1 MLLLSTIFNFCSMD
15 RKLFFE
21 VMAFMML
28 FTSCSREQSDC
39 LPNETR
45 KQVTLKAG
53 LPAGYESVATRA
65 LPVVPAD
72 HYLRCILEVWDE
84 TKSNLIQRHEQI
96 YQRGDTKKGF
106 EFNFELSEGIYQCLF
121 WADYVDTE
129 VGEERTTPNVYV
141 HYADKYYTTDGPKG
155 LRGVSI
161 KEGNYAVNT
170 DLRDAFF
177 GKYFL
182 NKTGEAV
189 INPTVS
195 SLTRP
200 FAKLNLMEK
209 NADKFELC
217 NTLGV
222 SYEVPDEFDVASATT
237 NGMYSVDLTGIEP
250 MGDDAKKNHI
260 LFYDYIFCPKNV
272 MLDEI
277 KMSFEGKDSRRLNSM
292 VIPANIPLQC
302 NYRTNATGTLIT
314 ENKSSE
320 TVALN
325 VDIASKWIVDTIKHR
340 IPVWDGEIPAA
351 DPTYKY
357 GKKADGSYGTG
368 KIDNPF
374 LIVSDVDMAMLSAN
388 VSGGKNYADS
398 YFEQTE
404 DIDLSGGNWQ
414 AIGYPSRYFNGK
426 YNGNGHTVKLS
437 IYKASNKNYYVGL
450 FGGIEKGEVRDLNI
464 TGEISFA
471 VDQIQDLRVGSIC
484 AYGKSEKIINCKS
497 DCNIKVIGSAKRNVC
512 IGGLVGLGGGNYD
525 ENSYIGCMEVTDI
538 YSPELYI
545 GGLIGKITLSQ
556 KASMTGNRV
565 PDMMKVIGFCDI
577 KTFTL
582 TIDDENALDGQPWP
596 LD

>member
-1 MLLLSTIFNFCSMD
+1 ME

-28 FTSCSREQSDC
+28 FTSCVREQSDC
-39 LPNETR
+39 LPNDTR

-53 LPAGYESVATRA
+53 LPAGYAQVGTRA

-84 TKSNLIQRHEQI
+84 TKSNVIQRHEEI
-96 YQRGDTKKGF
+96 YQTGEVKKGF

-121 WADYVDTE
+121 WADFVDAE
-129 VGEERTTPNVYV
+129 VGEERTMPNVYT

-161 KEGNYAVNT
+161 KEENYAVNT

-182 NKTGEAV
+182 NKTEDAV
-189 INPTVS
+189 NNPPVS

-222 SYEVPDEFDVASATT
+222 SYEIPDEFDVASATT
-237 NGMYSVDLTGIEP
+237 NGMYSVDLTGIKP
-250 MGDDAKKNHI
+250 IGDDAEKNHI
-260 LFYDYIFCPKNV
+260 LFYDYIFCPKNIT
-272 MLDEI
+272 LDEI
-277 KMSFEGKDSRRLNSM
+277 EMSFEGKDGRRLNSM
-292 VIPANIPLQC
+292 TIPANIPLQC

-314 ENKSSE
+314 ENTSSE
-320 TVALN
+320 TVVLN

-351 DPTYKY
+351 DPTYKF
-357 GKKADGSYGTG
+357 GKKPDGSYGTG

-374 LIVSDVDMAMLSAN
+374 LIVSAADLAMLSAN

-398 YFEQTE
+398 CFEQTE
-404 DIDLSGGNWQ
+404 DIDLSGGDWQ
-414 AIGYPSRYFNGK
+414 AIGNSNHIFKGK

-437 IYKASNKNYYVGL
+437 IHKASNKNYYVGL
-450 FGGIEKGEVRDLNI
+450 FGGIDHGEVRDLNI

-471 VDQIQDLRVGSIC
+471 VDQIQNLRVGSIC
-484 AYGKSEKIINCKS
+484 AYGRSEKIINCKS
-497 DCNIKVIGSAKRNVC
+497 DCNIKVFGKANRNVC
-512 IGGLVGLGGGNYD
+512 IGGLVGLGGGNYSD
-525 ENSYIGCMEVTDI
+525 NCYTGCMDVTDI
-538 YSPELYI
+538 SCPELCI
-545 GGLIGKITLSQ
+545 GGLIGKISLSQ
-556 KASMTGNRV
+556 IASMTGNRV
-565 PDMMKVIGFCDI
+565 PDMMKVIGFCEI
-577 KTFTL
+577 KTYPL
-582 TIDDENALDGQPWP
+582 TIDDEKAQDGQPWP

>member
-1 MLLLSTIFNFCSMD
+1 ME

-28 FTSCSREQSDC
+28 FTSCVREQSDC
-39 LPNETR
+39 LPNDTR

-53 LPAGYESVATRA
+53 LPAGYAQVGTRA

-96 YQRGDTKKGF
+96 YQTGDTKKGF
-106 EFNFELSEGIYQCLF
+106 EFNFELAEGIYQCLF
-121 WADYVDTE
+121 WADFVDAE
-129 VGEERTTPNVYV
+129 IGEDRTMPNVHT

-182 NKTGEAV
+182 NKTEDAV
-189 INPTVS
+189 NNPPVS

-222 SYEVPDEFDVASATT
+222 SYEIPDEFDVASATT
-237 NGMYSVDLTGIEP
+237 NGMYSVDLTGIKP
-250 MGDDAKKNHI
+250 IGDDAEKNHI
-260 LFYDYIFCPKNV
+260 LFYDYIFCPKNIT
-272 MLDEI
+272 LDEI
-277 KMSFEGKDSRRLNSM
+277 EMSFEGKDGRRLNSM
-292 VIPANIPLQC
+292 TIPANIPLQC

-314 ENKSSE
+314 ENTSSE
-320 TVALN
+320 TVVLN

-351 DPTYKY
+351 DPNYKY
-357 GKKADGSYGTG
+357 GKKPDGSYGTG
-368 KIDNPF
+368 KKEDPF
-374 LIVSDVDMAMLSAN
+374 LIVSAADLAMLSAN
-388 VSGGKNYADS
+388 VSGGKDYS
-398 YFEQTE
+398 GVYFEQTE

-414 AIGYPSRYFNGK
+414 AIGVPSRYFNGN
-426 YNGNGHTVKLS
+426 YNGKGHTTKLS
-437 IYKASNKNYYVGL
+437 IHKASNKNYYVGL
-450 FGGIEKGEVRDLNI
+450 FGGIDHGEVRELNI

-471 VDQIQDLRVGSIC
+471 VDQIQDLRVGSLC
-484 AYGKSEKIINCKS
+484 AFGKVEKIINCKS
-497 DCNIKVIGSAKRNVC
+497 DCNIKVIGTATRNVC
-512 IGGLVGLGGGNYD
+512 IGGLVGLGGGNYSD
-525 ENSYIGCMEVTDI
+525 NCYTGCMDVTDI
-538 YSPELYI
+538 SCPELYI
-545 GGLIGKITLSQ
+545 GGLIGKISLSQ
-556 KASMTGNRV
+556 IASVTGNRV
-565 PDMMKVIGFCDI
+565 LDVMKVIGFCEI
-577 KTFTL
+577 KNYSL
-582 TIDDENALDGQPWP
+582 TIDNEKAQDGQPWP

>member
-1 MLLLSTIFNFCSMD
+1 ME

-28 FTSCSREQSDC
+28 FTSCVREQRDC
-39 LPNETR
+39 LPNDTR

-53 LPAGYESVATRA
+53 LPAGYAQVGTRA

-96 YQRGDTKKGF
+96 CQMGDTKKGF

-121 WADYVDTE
+121 WADFVDAE
-129 VGEERTTPNVYV
+129 VGEERTMPNVYT

-161 KEGNYAVNT
+161 KEENYAVNT
-170 DLRDAFF
+170 DLRDAFS

-182 NKTGEAV
+182 NKTGDAV

-217 NTLGV
+217 NTLGIA
-222 SYEVPDEFDVASATT
+222 YDIPDEFDVASATT
-237 NGMYSVDLTGIEP
+237 NGMCSVDLTGIKP
-250 MGDDAKKNHI
+250 IGDDAEKNHI
-260 LFYDYIFCPKNV
+260 LFYDYIFCPKNIT
-272 MLDEI
+272 LDEI
-277 KMSFEGKDSRRLNSM
+277 EMSFEGKDGRRLNSM
-292 VIPANIPLQC
+292 TIPANIPLQC

-314 ENKSSE
+314 ENTSSE
-320 TVALN
+320 TVVLN

-351 DPTYKY
+351 DLNYKY
-357 GKKADGSYGTG
+357 GKKPDGSYGTG
-368 KIDNPF
+368 KKEDPF
-374 LIVSDVDMAMLSAN
+374 LIVSAADLAMLSAN
-388 VSGGKNYADS
+388 VSGGKDYS
-398 YFEQTE
+398 GVYFEQAE

-414 AIGYPSRYFNGK
+414 AIGYSSRFFNGK
-426 YNGNGHTVKLS
+426 YSGKDHTIKLLIHKMPS
-437 IYKASNKNYYVGL
+437 KENYYVGL
-450 FGGIEKGEVRDLNI
+450 FGGIDKGEVRDLNI

-471 VDQIQDLRVGSIC
+471 VDQIKDLRVGSLC
-484 AYGKSEKIINCKS
+484 AYGRCEKIINCKS
-497 DCNIKVIGSAKRNVC
+497 NCNIRVIGTATHNVC

-525 ENSYIGCMEVTDI
+525 ENSYTGCIDVKDI

-545 GGLIGKITLSQ
+545 GGLIGKVLLSQ
-556 KASMTGNRV
+556 TANMTGNRV
-565 PDMMKVIGFCDI
+565 PDMMKVIGFCEI
-577 KTFTL
+577 KTYLL
-582 TIDDENALDGQPWP
+582 TIDDEKALDGQPWP